1 MRGKTTITFSF
12 LYKNGHEDV
21 YRQEVTQEN
30 AEELKRLIKNI
41 QESMKVDAPATLTL
55 GNGVDDGMFVRLQDV
70 CRVMMKEEN
79 KLKTCVECG
88 KEAN

>member
-1 MRGKTTITFSF
+1 MGRVSDKTTITFSF

-30 AEELKRLIKNI
+30 AEELKQLIKKV
-41 QESMKVDAPATLTL
+41 QESMKEDVPAILTL

-79 KLKTCVECG
+79 NES
-88 KEAN
+88 N